1 MRIFPVALFF
11 SIVLLFSCTD
21 RDDNLEGVQI
31 RVQNTTETTFAEVAI
46 DSLIYPNVTGD
57 TRTFYQGFTGNALP
71 NTIVLTSDS
80 LETNVDVDNTFEI
93 DTTQLN
99 LFTYL
104 IKGSI
109 QDSSVEV
116 EVLKD

>member
-1 MRIFPVALFF
+1 MRILMAALFF
-11 SIVLLFSCTD
+11 SIVLLLSCTD

-46 DSLIYPNVTGD
+46 DSLIYPDVEAD
-57 TRTFYQGFTGNALP
+57 TRTFYQAYIGT
-71 NTIVLTSDS
+71 TIPGTVVLRADS
-80 LETNVDVDNTFEI
+80 LELNVTADNTFEI

-99 LFTYL
+99 LFTYQ
-104 IKGSI
+104 IKKGADNAAI
-109 QDSSVEV
+109 TI